1 MTLKRPALSSGK
13 QFLPMV
19 PFLVGQ
25 HVREITFIS
34 IQQRPNPAIQ
44 SYHLITQ
51 QISLSLG

>member
-34 IQQRPNPAIQ
+34 IQQRPDSAIQ
-44 SYHLITQ
+44 RKHLPPQ
-51 QISLSLG
+51 EVGLSLR

>member
-1 MTLKRPALSSGK
+1 MTLKRPALRSSK
-13 QFLPMV
+13 QLLPVV

-25 HVREITFIS
+25 HVREITLIP

-44 SYHLITQ
+44 SYNLITQ